1 MEFIKKYIRDIPDFP
16 EPGVIFKDITPLL
29 NKSEAF
35 RKTIRAFE
43 EKLAGKKIDK
53 IVAIESRGFIL
64 GAPVAERIGAGLVL
78 ARKPGKLPA
87 KTLKESFKL
96 EYGED
101 ALEIHEDAIKQ
112 GEHIVIIDDVLAT
125 GGTMHATANLVKRLQ
140 GKIEKVL
147 FLIELSF
154 LNGREKMT
162 LNGTPLPFEAL
173 ISY

>member
-1 MEFIKKYIRDIPDFP
+1 MEFIKEHIRDIPDFP
-16 EPGVIFKDITPLL
+16 EPGIIFKDITPLL
-29 NKSEAF
+29 NNREAF
-35 RKTIRAFE
+35 RKTIDAFE
-43 EKLAGKKIDK
+43 EKLAGKKIDR
-53 IVAIESRGFIL
+53 IVAIESRGFIF

-101 ALEIHEDAIKQ
+101 ALEIHEDAIKP

-140 GKIEKVL
+140 GKIEKIL

-154 LNGREKMT
+154 LDGRKKMT